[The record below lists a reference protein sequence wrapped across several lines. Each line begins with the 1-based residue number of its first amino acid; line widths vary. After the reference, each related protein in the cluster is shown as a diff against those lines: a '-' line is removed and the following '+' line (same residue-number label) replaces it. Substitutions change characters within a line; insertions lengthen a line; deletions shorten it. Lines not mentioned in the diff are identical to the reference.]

1 VAVGVGSNDPESI
14 ALVRRT
20 RVVGSQHTPSRI
32 IPQRPKVTEDGGKAS
47 GNKKRRV
54 LHEDETRSNLADDS
68 RHVMP
73 QPRTLAGNSGALAGR
88 RDVLAGKAAR
98 YDVNTAAPR
107 SAVKGSNVIPYRERR
122 EAPVVLAC
130 AQYPSGVGVDL
141 DGADG
146 SPSKQVSAKYSAT
159 SARE

>member
-1 VAVGVGSNDPESI
+1 VGSNDPESI

-32 IPQRPKVTEDGGKAS
+32 IPQRPKVTEDGNKAS
-47 GNKKRRV
+47 SNKEMRV
-54 LHEDETRSNLADDS
+54 FHENKFRSNLADDS

-73 QPRTLAGNSGALAGR
+73 QPRTLSGNSGALACR

-98 YDVNTAAPR
+98 YDINTASPR
-107 SAVKGSNVIPYRERR
+107 SAVKGANVIPYRERR
-122 EAPVVLAC
+122 DAPVVLAC

-141 DGADG
+141 DRADG
-146 SPSKQVSAKYSAT
+146 SPSKQMSAEYSAT